1 MLGFGS
7 NAAEEME
14 IIENMVDVLK
24 EMKWVNA
31 FMVVFKQNDN
41 RNTNGFFSMIN
52 LLEKMFG
59 HKFWDHVVI
68 AASHWCHAKIDR
80 LESKPQLTM
89 DFWSNQF
96 NKKLQQNFA
105 VNKNLSSVFID
116 SHAYLQEELE
126 AKHFQQET
134 SKLWLLIK
142 NSNIFHCQDINS
154 VLSELTLMKINLTK
168 AQNTINSMNT
178 KLLRFYEEREVYKK

>member
-1 MLGFGS
+1 
-7 NAAEEME
+7 
-14 IIENMVDVLK
+14 
-24 EMKWVNA
+24 
-31 FMVVFKQNDN
+31 
-41 RNTNGFFSMIN
+41 
-52 LLEKMFG
+52 
-59 HKFWDHVVI
+59 
-68 AASHWCHAKIDR
+68 
-80 LESKPQLTM
+80 M

-116 SHAYLQEELE
+116 SHAYMQEELE

-134 SKLWLLIK
+134 SKLWLFVK
-142 NSNIFHCQDINS
+142 NSNVFHCQDINS